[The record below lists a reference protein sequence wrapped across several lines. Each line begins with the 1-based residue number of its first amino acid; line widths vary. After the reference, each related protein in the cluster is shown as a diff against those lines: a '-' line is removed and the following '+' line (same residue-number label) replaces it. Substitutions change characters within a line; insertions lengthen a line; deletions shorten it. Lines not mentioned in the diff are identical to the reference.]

1 MAWGTEPAGTYST
14 GGVAPS
20 LEGRAYLHIG
30 LFKDTLSP
38 FLQETG
44 KDSFLAFANVD
55 CNLYSS
61 TLDVLEAMH
70 GRIVPGTILIFD
82 EYMAHPSCKFA
93 SSSFGMNMLEMLVLH
108 VLLTGDHLLSI
119 CLSVPMQYRAIR

>member
-44 KDSFLAFANVD
+44 KDSFLAFANID

-93 SSSFGMNMLEMLVLH
+93 ASSFGIRMHPFEMMALRFYVL
-108 VLLTGDHLLSI
+108 TATSI
-119 CLSVPMQYRAIR
+119 LSVLM

>member
-1 MAWGTEPAGTYST
+1 MAWGIEPAGTYST

-82 EYMAHPSCKFA
+82 EYMAHPSCKF
-93 SSSFGMNMLEMLVLH
+93 SSSSLGTRMTLFEILGILFYS
-108 VLLTGDHLLSI
+108 LLGI
-119 CLSVPMQYRAIR
+119 IF